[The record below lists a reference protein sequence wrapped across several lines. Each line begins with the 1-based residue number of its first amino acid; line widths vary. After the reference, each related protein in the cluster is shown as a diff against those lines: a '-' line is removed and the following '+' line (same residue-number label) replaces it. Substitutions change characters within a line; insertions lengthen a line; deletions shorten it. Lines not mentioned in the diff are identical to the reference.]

1 MSYNQVT
8 QPLKIEVGL
17 YPHQLTSI
25 YNMKQLEKKEILNEN
40 SVYLKYKFGF
50 LSDKAG
56 YGKTLSV
63 IGLIAS
69 DDESEPMEDYSIHEI
84 KHGNN
89 FFKYYTMTK
98 AKNVRTSLIVVNP
111 ELISH
116 WQNELDK
123 TRLSYFTVVKQT
135 DIDIDNYN
143 VILCSSKMFNCFF
156 TLWSGIHWKR
166 VVFDEP
172 STIKLKKTD
181 MPFSNFYWFITHAPY
196 EMLTKKC
203 FFLEG
208 IDNHDLLKNIIVKND
223 DEYIEQS
230 FSMPKTAHK
239 IYYYSHNIAR
249 ALDGIVS
256 NCVMELINS
265 GNYETAVKYIKS
277 NRQEKD
283 DIMSLLKEKNILL
296 YDTVAKRLCESVC
309 PICTECIVKTPVL
322 FTCCYNVYCDN
333 CISEWMNI
341 QKSCPMCRETTELNN
356 IVSVIDT
363 ERLRETSLMV
373 SDVPKH
379 IKTREDVFRDII
391 HDCNRTIVFCNY
403 DESFRVI
410 KKILDSETIKYG
422 VLKGKKE
429 SRDKVLN
436 EYIKGEISVLL
447 LNTLYNGNGM
457 EFQNTTDIVMYHDMN
472 EYTKTQVIGRAN
484 RIGRTCSLNVHYL
497 KMY

>member
-1 MSYNQVT
+1 
-8 QPLKIEVGL
+8 
-17 YPHQLTSI
+17 
-25 YNMKQLEKKEILNEN
+25 
-40 SVYLKYKFGF
+40 
-50 LSDKAG
+50 
-56 YGKTLSV
+56 
-63 IGLIAS
+63 
-69 DDESEPMEDYSIHEI
+69 
-84 KHGNN
+84 
-89 FFKYYTMTK
+89 
-98 AKNVRTSLIVVNP
+98 
-111 ELISH
+111 
-116 WQNELDK
+116 
-123 TRLSYFTVVKQT
+123 
-135 DIDIDNYN
+135 
-143 VILCSSKMFNCFF
+143 
-156 TLWSGIHWKR
+156 
-166 VVFDEP
+166 
-172 STIKLKKTD
+172 
-181 MPFSNFYWFITHAPY
+181 
-196 EMLTKKC
+196 
-203 FFLEG
+203 
-208 IDNHDLLKNIIVKND
+208 
-223 DEYIEQS
+223 
-230 FSMPKTAHK
+230 
-239 IYYYSHNIAR
+239 
-249 ALDGIVS
+249 
-256 NCVMELINS
+256 
-265 GNYETAVKYIKS
+265 
-277 NRQEKD
+277 
-283 DIMSLLKEKNILL
+283 
-296 YDTVAKRLCESVC
+296 
-309 PICTECIVKTPVL
+309 
-322 FTCCYNVYCDN
+322 
-333 CISEWMNI
+333 MNI